1 MRIIFYFIYFI
12 VFLAMAIVAMFLGG
26 VSGVAGTF
34 YLLVEQGDLQANL
47 TQAISILLLIWLLV
61 LFLRNHNKRVI
72 KRNKILMQEAGLQE
86 SQKGSDNE

>member
-1 MRIIFYFIYFI
+1 MRIIFYLIYFI

-34 YLLVEQGDLQANL
+34 YLLVEPGDPETNL

-61 LFLRNHNKRVI
+61 VFLRNHNKRVI
-72 KRNKILMQEAGLQE
+72 KRNKVLQQEAGLKEGQR
-86 SQKGSDNE
+86 GSSNG

>member
-1 MRIIFYFIYFI
+1 MRIIFYLIYFI

-34 YLLVEQGDLQANL
+34 YLLVEPGDPETNL

-61 LFLRNHNKRVI
+61 VFLRNHNKRVI
-72 KRNKILMQEAGLQE
+72 KRNKVL
-86 SQKGSDNE
+86 

>member
-1 MRIIFYFIYFI
+1 MRIIFYLIYFI

-34 YLLVEQGDLQANL
+34 YLLVEPGDIETNL

-61 LFLRNHNKRVI
+61 FSSPFRARKQL
-72 KRNKILMQEAGLQE
+72 
-86 SQKGSDNE
+86 

>member
-1 MRIIFYFIYFI
+1 MRIIFYLIYFI

-34 YLLVEQGDLQANL
+34 YLLVEQGDLEANL

-72 KRNKILMQEAGLQE
+72 KRNKILMQEAELQE
-86 SQKGSDNE
+86 SQKGS